1 MHGITCRL
9 LFSCEAERAIGI
21 RNHSVQGNN
30 KACRDWKVV
39 NSTASMITTT
49 ARFLGAL
56 NDTLSLT
63 CSLVTRSVSNKVSKA
78 RSRDKDLQA
87 RDETTDRVL
96 VSPTSTVSLA
106 TLPSYNR
113 ERSQINCI
121 SVLAMVEG

>member
-9 LFSCEAERAIGI
+9 LFSCEAERAIGGI

-63 CSLVTRSVSNKVSKA
+63 RSLVTRGASNKVSKA

-87 RDETTDRVL
+87 RDETTNRVL

-106 TLPSYNR
+106 T
-113 ERSQINCI
+113 
-121 SVLAMVEG
+121 VLQPRDRR